1 MTLLYYESVFSGLN
15 LHMAG
20 ARVSPHKVAMLLAVM
35 DLVEDGTLT
44 DNRIEYSKS
53 LTAAFQ
59 ERFREL
65 GTEGDSSRAIYPY
78 FHLRKDGFWH
88 HWLKP
93 GQSESYYQLST
104 VTNRNQ
110 IDRHIAF
117 AYLDD
122 ELFELLNNHTVR
134 ELLRAALYENMVIT
148 PDERRARLQVNGWD
162 WLECEAC
169 VQDYFEML
177 GKELRNEPYN
187 KTAHRTTLMM
197 KLHGR
202 SRPSVEFKHQNISA
216 VLIEFGFPYISGYKP
231 RFNYQAQ
238 LRDAVLAYLAGR
250 KRDME
255 YISTVHDVDP
265 PPYTGNWDRV
275 LDPDLPEHVAMALP
289 PKRRYLARHVNYSQ
303 REAENRQLGESGE
316 RFVVDFEQF
325 HLARAGREDLA
336 HEVEWSSREQGD
348 GLGYDVRSFRIEDGM
363 AKDEEIFIEVKTT
376 NRGKYQPFY
385 ISENEVEF
393 SREFEDR
400 YHLYRVYE
408 FCSRGRRLFR
418 MPGRIDDHVRLN
430 PVLYRAGFEQSSR
443 SCFGGR

>member
-117 AYLDD
+117 AYL
-122 ELFELLNNHTVR
+122 
-134 ELLRAALYENMVIT
+134 
-148 PDERRARLQVNGWD
+148 
-162 WLECEAC
+162 
-169 VQDYFEML
+169 
-177 GKELRNEPYN
+177 
-187 KTAHRTTLMM
+187 
-197 KLHGR
+197 
-202 SRPSVEFKHQNISA
+202 
-216 VLIEFGFPYISGYKP
+216 
-231 RFNYQAQ
+231 
-238 LRDAVLAYLAGR
+238 AGR

-336 HEVEWSSREQGD
+336 HEVEWSSREP
-348 GLGYDVRSFRIEDGM
+348 
-363 AKDEEIFIEVKTT
+363 A
-376 NRGKYQPFY
+376 
-385 ISENEVEF
+385 
-393 SREFEDR
+393 
-400 YHLYRVYE
+400 
-408 FCSRGRRLFR
+408 
-418 MPGRIDDHVRLN
+418 
-430 PVLYRAGFEQSSR
+430 
-443 SCFGGR
+443 